1 MTIKYDFIQSNYY
14 LVKEKKKIPKPCLPY
29 RPDLEMVGS

>member
-14 LVKEKKKIPKPCLPY
+14 LVKEKKIPKAMPTI
-29 RPDLEMVGS
+29 SA

>member
-14 LVKEKKKIPKPCLPY
+14 LVKEKKKNPKAMPTI
-29 RPDLEMVGS
+29 SA